1 MMCNTDGVTPSSWVI
16 LNRET
21 MTPVL
26 EFFNP
31 ELVEKVNQEKYCV
44 MTTLEWLQIFNRR
57 VKESLH

>member
-1 MMCNTDGVTPSSWVI
+1 MLCNSWVI

-44 MTTLEWLQIFNRR
+44 MTTLEWLQMFNRR